1 MHIFGKIMSVLLTVT
16 ALFLVPITYTVEKQE
31 FLTQVYIQTVVE
43 KFVDSVRCKGYLTE
57 GMYLYFINDLDAGG
71 DLYTIRMKHIQQI
84 YEREENFQY
93 ERCTYEKEILER
105 IENTQKKYIMMEGDY
120 FAITVCNRS
129 ETMENRMER
138 LWYGRKNQENSI
150 FASAGGRV
158 RDEAWEEADK

>member
-1 MHIFGKIMSVLLTVT
+1 
-16 ALFLVPITYTVEKQE
+16 
-31 FLTQVYIQTVVE
+31 
-43 KFVDSVRCKGYLTE
+43 
-57 GMYLYFINDLDAGG
+57 
-71 DLYTIRMKHIQQI
+71 
-84 YEREENFQY
+84 Y

-105 IENTQKKYIMMEGDY
+105 IENTKKKYTMMEGDY

-150 FASAGGRV
+150 FARAGGRV